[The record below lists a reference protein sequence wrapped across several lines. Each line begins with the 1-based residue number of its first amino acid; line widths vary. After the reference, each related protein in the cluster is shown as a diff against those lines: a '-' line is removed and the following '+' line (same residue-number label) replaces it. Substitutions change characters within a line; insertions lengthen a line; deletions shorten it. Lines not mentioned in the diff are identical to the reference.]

1 MVKLYTNTFIRPA
14 SAFVHLHT
22 TSMERVAE
30 FLAEQYEGKVV
41 TRTEDFCPDCCL
53 GNYKQFVVIM
63 PKSVSERKEF
73 WMGEFEAKRL
83 DPFAVLCNFV
93 PKQIGG
99 NMIASYA
106 HFTRN
111 LLNLSKPG
119 QKCAEGRNC
128 NPTCIFATASSPRR
142 RTPRSPR
149 SATLPSTCIL
159 AAWPSAPT
167 SPWFWC
173 EEQDPVQEDD
183 TVHPHAFPRLSREG
197 DVQEHA
203 EIARKEAERQLLGL
217 DFVAPVTA
225 VIQPAYRGKKA
236 MDFAPP
242 DASLGPYPKVF
253 VPPDKEPHKAVK
265 SAAKPK
271 PNSKLERLGESKYS
285 HDIRCMFTKPVEE
298 TSNGSNPK
306 GSNPKGSN
314 PKGSNPKGS
323 NAKGFKDPKKQG
335 YKPPRWFS
343 PRIPR
348 RTRRRASANEWCLQT
363 RTRSP
368 MSNSKLTRS
377 SEAARGRR
385 STPRRLLLRRRT
397 PWWQ

>member
-1 MVKLYTNTFIRPA
+1 
-14 SAFVHLHT
+14 
-22 TSMERVAE
+22 MERVAE

-128 NPTCIFATASSPRR
+128 NPTCIFCN
-142 RTPRSPR
+142 
-149 SATLPSTCIL
+149 CII
-159 AAWPSAPT
+159 PET
-167 SPWFWC
+167 
-173 EEQDPVQEDD
+173 QDPKIATISDPPFH
-183 TVHPHAFPRLSREG
+183 VHPGCLAQCSYIPPGSGARNKIQCKKMIPCIPMHFRDFQGKGMCR
-197 DVQEHA
+197 EHA

-335 YKPPRWFS
+335 YKPPEVVFT
-343 PRIPR
+343 PHPKKDKK
-348 RTRRRASANEWCLQT
+348 T
-363 RTRSP
+363 
-368 MSNSKLTRS
+368 SKRKRVVS
-377 SEAARGRR
+377 SDED
-385 STPRRLLLRRRT
+385 
-397 PWWQ
+397 